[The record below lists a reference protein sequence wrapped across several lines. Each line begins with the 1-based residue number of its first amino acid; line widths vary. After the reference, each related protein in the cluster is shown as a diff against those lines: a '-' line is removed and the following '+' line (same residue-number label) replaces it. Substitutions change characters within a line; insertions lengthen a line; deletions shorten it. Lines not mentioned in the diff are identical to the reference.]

1 MAEGVKQFTEKIVDF
16 GATDAPL
23 TSLERKK
30 PAKQYIPETIGSIIV
45 SYNIPEVPDKGLGF
59 TGPILADIYLG
70 RITKWSD
77 PQMRS

>member
-1 MAEGVKQFTEKIVDF
+1 MDF

-45 SYNIPEVPDKGLGF
+45 SYNIPEVPDKGLT

-77 PQMRS
+77 PQMQS